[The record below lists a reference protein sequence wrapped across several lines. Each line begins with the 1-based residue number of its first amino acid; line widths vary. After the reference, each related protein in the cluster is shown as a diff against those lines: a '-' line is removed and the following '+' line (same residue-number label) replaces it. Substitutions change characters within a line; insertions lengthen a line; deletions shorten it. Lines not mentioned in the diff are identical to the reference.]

1 MKPFKVFIKES
12 FMIARSNMPQIED
25 VEKFT
30 EWLADDRGVGSWP
43 YYDLVTPYSPL
54 QAEGF
59 DEGKIKDI
67 TMDLVED
74 PESIPDMKP
83 IIISDDGYVVDGHHR
98 YLAAMRLEVK
108 FPYIVVYT
116 SANKLLKLAY
126 EYESLTD

>member
-1 MKPFKVFIKES
+1 
-12 FMIARSNMPQIED
+12 MIARSNMPQIED
-25 VEKFT
+25 VEEFT
-30 EWLADDRGVGSWP
+30 EWLTSSKGVGSWA

-59 DEGKIKDI
+59 DEEKIENI
-67 TMDLVED
+67 TMNLVED

-83 IIISDDGYVVDGHHR
+83 IIISDDGYVIDGHHR

-108 FPYIVVYT
+108 FPYIVIDT